1 MTEALRNILFV
12 VGLFVVFLGMANQ
25 ILLTLRF
32 ATRVSDKK
40 VFVADSVL
48 SVVAI
53 LAGIWA
59 ILKSEFFSTGEW
71 LLVFVGVMLSTVA
84 FFLLPF
90 SIRSGSWSRWKK

>member
-1 MTEALRNILFV
+1 MTEALRDILFV
-12 VGLFVVFLGMANQ
+12 VGLFVVFLGVANQ
-25 ILLTLRF
+25 ILLAIRYK
-32 ATRVSDKK
+32 AHASDKK

-53 LAGIWA
+53 LAGVWA

-90 SIRSGSWSRWKK
+90 SIRFGSWSRWKK